1 MCQNLRKPKAM
12 ELHATLGS
20 NCGCPQ
26 KAMGSPVLVLV
37 LVLVTVPIWHGVTS
51 SPNDAIERQEI
62 LLADKRYV

>member
-1 MCQNLRKPKAM
+1 M

-37 LVLVTVPIWHGVTS
+37 LVTMPIWHGVTS
-51 SPNDAIERQEI
+51 PPNDAIERQEI